1 MAKRT
6 KLEKASVRTPFLII
20 LSIIIGIYC
29 LSLVIALLW
38 SVLSSLKSDFA
49 FSMYPFKIQPLSEWQ
64 FINYSRAFLEAE
76 VEISVNGGTEYVGFV
91 NMLLYSLIYSIGVAF
106 LSNFTRSMCAYVV
119 ARYRHLR
126 WTNAIHVLVIV
137 LLTVAFPGN
146 LAVTI
151 AFYKMMNMYNNIF
164 LCVVVSAFSFSGPHF
179 LYMYAAFSSLS
190 KEYAESAEI
199 DGANQAT
206 VMFKIMMPMVKNIF
220 IAVFI
225 LDFIALWNDYNPSLL
240 YLPNYPMLS
249 YALFRFQHHTPAP
262 DIPVRLAASTIVIM
276 PTLLLFILFRNQ
288 IMSNLS
294 IGGLKG

>member
-1 MAKRT
+1 M
-6 KLEKASVRTPFLII
+6 
-20 LSIIIGIYC
+20 
-29 LSLVIALLW
+29 
-38 SVLSSLKSDFA
+38 SSLKSDFA

-64 FINYSRAFLEAE
+64 FINYSKAFLEAE

-119 ARYRHLR
+119 ARYRHLK

-164 LCVVVSAFSFSGPHF
+164 LCVALSAFSFSGPHF
-179 LYMYAAFSSLS
+179 LYMYAAYSSLS
-190 KEYAESAEI
+190 REYAESAEI

-206 VMFKIMMPMVKNIF
+206 IMFKIMMPMVKNIF
-220 IAVFI
+220 IAIFI

-249 YALFRFQHHTPAP
+249 YALYRFQHHIPAP